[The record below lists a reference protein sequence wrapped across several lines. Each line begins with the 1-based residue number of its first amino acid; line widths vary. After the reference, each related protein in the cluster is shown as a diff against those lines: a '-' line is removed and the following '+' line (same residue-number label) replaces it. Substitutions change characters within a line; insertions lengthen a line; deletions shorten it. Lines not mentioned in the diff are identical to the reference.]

1 MLLYSTHV
9 TSFVIQIILSTNEGT
24 GQLMTSLTRWVLA
37 HKRIVVV
44 FWVGLTL
51 VGMASAGSATKAL
64 KQKFSVPG
72 REGYETNQ
80 QIQREFHG
88 TGGNGVPL
96 LAVVTLPA
104 GTSVSSPAVE
114 HGLRGVESRLEQVLP
129 GTRLAGYASTGDP
142 TFLSADRQTTFVVA
156 YPPPDRTQA
165 FEANPNAA
173 KRASAALAGTSI
185 AGAPVHLTGF
195 DALSAQ
201 SGGGNGPGVL
211 VEALLGGLGALLV
224 LAFVFGSFLAIVPIL
239 MAIVSIMTTF
249 LVVWGLTTVTEVSP
263 IVQFLIALI
272 GLGVSI
278 DYSLLVVVRWREERA
293 HGRSGDEA
301 IERAMQTAG
310 RAVVFSGTTVAIG
323 LLALVALPLPFLR
336 SVGYGGMLIP
346 LISVIVAMTLLPV
359 VLGKL
364 GSRLD
369 WPHVRD
375 DDRASSSWTGWA
387 NLVVRRRWVAAL
399 GAGLV
404 LAALVLAAT
413 NLQLGISN
421 ANTIAKQGDA
431 KQGLLAL
438 ERSGIG
444 SGVLLPNEV
453 LVGGS
458 TSPAHVAQTL
468 AAVPGVHGAVAP
480 DTPQWRH
487 PGAAIV
493 DAYSTPDAS
502 SAAGRDTLTRV
513 RAATH
518 AAGEDVHLGG
528 QPAQNED
535 FIHAVYGNFPLMI
548 ALIALITFVLLA
560 RAFRSLLLPLKAVIL
575 NVISV
580 AAAWGVLELVWQQG
594 HGSSQIWGIAATGS
608 VTAWIPLMVFAFLFG
623 LSMDYEVF
631 ILARMRE
638 EYDATGSTDTAVV
651 RGIGR
656 TGRLVTSAALIL
668 FLAFVSLASGPETEI
683 KVLAT
688 GLAAGILLDATIIRA
703 LLVPAVVS
711 LFGRWNWWL
720 PQLPARLLRVEPSPS
735 PRPRLTPE
743 PEGAS

>member
-1 MLLYSTHV
+1 MAAT
-9 TSFVIQIILSTNEGT
+9 
-24 GQLMTSLTRWVLA
+24 TRWVLA
-37 HKRIVVV
+37 HKRVVV
-44 FWVGLTL
+44 AFWLVLTL
-51 VGMASAGSATKAL
+51 VGMASAGTATKAL
-64 KQKFSVPG
+64 KQKFTVPG
-72 REGYETNQ
+72 REGFVANQ
-80 QIQREFHG
+80 QITRDFHG
-88 TGGNGVPL
+88 TGGNGAPL

-104 GTSVSSPAVE
+104 TTSVDSPAVE
-114 HGLRGVESRLEQVLP
+114 RELRAVEARLERTLP
-129 GTRLAGYASTGDP
+129 GARVAGYASTHSGA
-142 TFLSADRQTTFVVA
+142 FLSGDRRTAFVIA
-156 YPPPDRTQA
+156 YPPPDPTQA
-165 FEANPNAA
+165 FEDNPKAA
-173 KRASAALAGTSI
+173 EKAGAAFRGVTI

-195 DALSAQ
+195 DALSVQ

-224 LAFVFGSFLAIVPIL
+224 LAFVFGSFLALVPL
-239 MAIVSIMTTF
+239 MMAVASIMTTF
-249 LVVWGLTTVTEVSP
+249 LVVWGLTAITEVSP

-293 HGRSGDEA
+293 HGLDGEAA

-323 LLALVALPLPFLR
+323 LLALIALPLPFLR

-346 LISVIVAMTLLPV
+346 LISVIVAMTLLPA
-359 VLGKL
+359 VLAKL
-364 GSRLD
+364 GPRLD
-369 WPHVRD
+369 WPHIRD
-375 DDRASSSWTGWA
+375 DDRASGAWTRWA
-387 NLVVRRRWVAAL
+387 TLVVRRRWIAAL
-399 GAGLV
+399 GAALV

-413 NLQLGISN
+413 SLQLGISN
-421 ANTIAKQGDA
+421 VNTIARQGDA

-444 SGVLLPNEV
+444 AGVLLPNEV

-458 TSPAHVAQTL
+458 TSPEGVARAL

-480 DTPQWRH
+480 DSPQWRR
-487 PGAAIV
+487 PGAAVV
-493 DAYSTPDAS
+493 DAFTTADAS
-502 SAAGRDTLTRV
+502 TASARGTLDRARSAAHAVGPGVRV
-513 RAATH
+513 
-518 AAGEDVHLGG
+518 GG
-528 QPAQNED
+528 LPAQNAD
-535 FIHAVYGNFPLMI
+535 FIEAVYGNVTLMI

-580 AAAWGVLELVWQQG
+580 GAAWGVLELVWQNG
-594 HGSSQIWGIAATGS
+594 RGSNLIWGIAATGS
-608 VTAWIPLMVFAFLFG
+608 ITSWIPLMVFAFLFG

-688 GLAAGILLDATIIRA
+688 GLAAGILLDATVIRA

-711 LFGRWNWWL
+711 LFGSWNWWL
-720 PQLPARLLRVEPSPS
+720 PRMPARLLRVEPSPS
-735 PRPRLTPE
+735 PRPAAGRPATEVAL
-743 PEGAS
+743 

>member
-1 MLLYSTHV
+1 MTHDPSPRNT
-9 TSFVIQIILSTNEGT
+9 TSASPVERSGGAISR
-24 GQLMTSLTRWVLA
+24 LTRVVLA
-37 HKRIVVV
+37 HKRIVVA
-44 FWVGLTL
+44 FWVILTL
-51 VGMASAGSATKAL
+51 VGIATAGTSTKAL

-72 REGYETNQ
+72 KEGWVTNQ
-80 QIQREFHG
+80 QIARDFHG
-88 TGGNGVPL
+88 TGGNSAPQ

-104 GTSVSSPAVE
+104 GRSVISPTVKRELQAVE
-114 HGLRGVESRLEQVLP
+114 ARLTQVEP
-129 GTRLAGYASTGDP
+129 GARVAGYASTGSSA
-142 TFLSADRQTTFVVA
+142 FLSRDRQTTFVLA
-156 YPPPDRTQA
+156 YPPPDPNQP
-165 FEANPNAA
+165 FGDNPNAA
-173 KRASAALAGTSI
+173 KRATAALRGTTV

-195 DALSAQ
+195 DALSTQ

-211 VEALLGGLGALLV
+211 VEAMLGGLGALLV

-249 LVVWGLTTVTEVSP
+249 LVVWGLTTITEVSP

-278 DYSLLVVVRWREERA
+278 DYALLVVVRWREERA
-293 HGRSGDEA
+293 HGLSGEAA

-346 LISVIVAMTLLPV
+346 LISVLVAMTLLPV
-359 VLGKL
+359 VLAKL
-364 GSRLD
+364 GQRLD
-369 WPHVRD
+369 WPHIRD
-375 DDRASSSWTGWA
+375 DDNASRSWTNWA
-387 NLVVRRRWVAAL
+387 HLVVRRRRIAAL
-399 GAGLV
+399 GAALV

-421 ANTIAKQGDA
+421 VNTLAKEGDA

-444 SGVLLPNEV
+444 SGAIVPNEV

-458 TSPAHVAQTL
+458 TSPAKVAQAL

-480 DTPQWRH
+480 SSPEWQRN
-487 PGAAIV
+487 GAAV
-493 DAYSTPDAS
+493 VEAFPTPDAS
-502 SAAGRDTLTRV
+502 SASGRSTLDNV
-513 RAATH
+513 RTSARAT
-518 AAGEDVHLGG
+518 GSDVHLGG
-528 QPAQNED
+528 LAAQNED
-535 FIHAVYGNFPLMI
+535 FINAVYGNFPLMI
-548 ALIALITFVLLA
+548 ALIAFITFVLLA
-560 RAFRSLLLPLKAVIL
+560 RAFRSLLLPLKAVVL

-580 AAAWGVLELVWQQG
+580 GAAWGVLELVWQNG
-594 HGSSQIWGIAATGS
+594 HGSSLIWGIAATGS

-631 ILARMRE
+631 ILSRMRE

-688 GLAAGILLDATIIRA
+688 GLAAGILLDATVIRA
-703 LLVPAVVS
+703 LLVPAVIS

-720 PQLPARLLRVEPSPS
+720 PRMPARLLRVEPSLPG
-735 PRPRLTPE
+735 RFAT
-743 PEGAS
+743 EGEG